1 MIEFMLLAAPR
12 SATAWAA
19 NWLTTDRS
27 LCLHDPLN
35 RWTLEEIDR
44 RWLKHRLLG
53 IACTVSALL
62 PNINEHAARKVI
74 LHRTP
79 QEVRESMAQLRIRG
93 DYDFAALDRV
103 EGRHCDW
110 QQLFDDPAPI
120 YEYLLRLPFDAE
132 RHDELRGMNVQNSR
146 LIQEL
151 QSGGARAF
159 AHA

>member
-1 MIEFMLLAAPR
+1 MILAAPR

-35 RWTLEEIDR
+35 RWTLAELDQ
-44 RWLKHRLLG
+44 RWFKQRILG

-74 LHRTP
+74 LHREP
-79 QEVRESMAQLRIRG
+79 REVRESMDRLQIRG
-93 DYDFAALDRV
+93 SYDFAALDRV
-103 EGRHCDW
+103 EGRHYDW
-110 QQLFDDPAPI
+110 QQLFEDPAPI
-120 YEYLLRLPFDAE
+120 YEYLLRSAFDAE
-132 RHDELRGMNVQNSR
+132 RHEELCGMNVQNIR
-146 LIQEL
+146 LIRKL
-151 QSGGARAF
+151 QTGGTRAF

>member
-19 NWLTTDRS
+19 NWLTTDQS

-35 RWTLEEIDR
+35 RWTLGELDQR
-44 RWLKHRLLG
+44 RMKHRRLG

-62 PNINEHAARKVI
+62 PGINRHTARKVI
-74 LHRTP
+74 LHRNP
-79 QEVRESMAQLRIRG
+79 QEVRESMALLQIRG
-93 DYDFAALDRV
+93 GYDFAALDRI
-103 EGRHCDW
+103 EGRHYDW
-110 QQLFDDPAPI
+110 EQLFEDPAPI
-120 YEYLLRLPFDAE
+120 YEFLLGLPFDIE
-132 RHDELRGMNVQNSR
+132 RHRELRDLNVQNTR
-146 LIQEL
+146 LIREL

>member
-1 MIEFMLLAAPR
+1 MLLAAPR
-12 SATAWAA
+12 SATAWAS

-35 RWTLEEIDR
+35 RYTLEELDR
-44 RWLKHRLLG
+44 RWAAHRILG

-62 PNINEHAARKVI
+62 PNINEHTARKVI

-79 QEVRESMAQLRIRG
+79 QEVRDSMAQLRIRG

-103 EGRHCDW
+103 EGRHYDW
-110 QQLFDDPAPI
+110 QQLFADPAPI
-120 YEYLLRLPFDAE
+120 YEYLLRLPFDGE
-132 RHDELRGMNVQNSR
+132 RHAELTGLNVQNTR
-146 LIQEL
+146 LIHEL
-151 QSGGARAF
+151 QKGGAGAF

>member
-35 RWTLEEIDR
+35 QWTVEELDR
-44 RWLKHRLLG
+44 RRGPKMLG

-79 QEVRESMAQLRIRG
+79 QEVRESMERLGIRG
-93 DYDFAALDRV
+93 SYDFAALDQV
-103 EGRHCDW
+103 QGRHYDW
-110 QQLFDDPAPI
+110 RQLFEDPAPI
-120 YEYLLRLPFDAE
+120 YEYLLRYPFDAE
-132 RHDELRGMNVQNSR
+132 RHAELTGLNVQNMR
-146 LIQEL
+146 LIHML
-151 QSGGARAF
+151 QMGGARAF
-159 AHA
+159 AHG